1 MMQGNRL
8 IYVFISLPLTT
19 LLLVSCALISPPPA
33 DQPPINPPQTPP
45 NTAQIQVV
53 KIDSPLQ
60 KEEILGSAEGVS
72 AELVKTEAENEP
84 VMNEAAWQISAS
96 DHNPGP
102 VVSNIYYETEIRE
115 ALMDIAA
122 QTGVNIVPGPMV
134 QGYYVTAEFAEV
146 PLEQAL
152 YQLLA
157 PLGFT
162 FAQMDGYYL
171 VGLASPD
178 SPSFSLLSTVEH
190 VVPNYIKAT
199 SVPILLSSFYQPFIK
214 VDAQSNVVVISASPE
229 MIERIKQAL
238 AKIDVPPRQIMIE
251 ALVTEFS
258 EEARKSLGLE
268 ASWTGAKD
276 GRGLSVTFPVGDLL
290 DSTFSIWYKKPD
302 RYKEW
307 LGEYAVS
314 LKALIQDG
322 EVKVRANPRVATLEG
337 QKATI
342 YAGREEYY
350 VIVTGISQY
359 SYGQLERIKVGV
371 SLSIVPYVSDDGEIT
386 VEIEPEVSDVI
397 GEGATGLPVVSKR
410 AVTTKVRVKDGETIV
425 IGGLL
430 LTTEKLIQKKVPF
443 LGDIP
448 ILGYLF
454 STTEKEMKETE
465 TVIFITPHIIKESS
479 GGHKATKTTP

>member
-1 MMQGNRL
+1 MYKVRPVRFFLFLSLAVFSL
-8 IYVFISLPLTT
+8 ISCASTRPEESLPAAEHDQTT
-19 LLLVSCALISPPPA
+19 PNQAAPAVEQSHISREDVSANTTQIMDPA
-33 DQPPINPPQTPP
+33 GP
-45 NTAQIQVV
+45 AQGE
-53 KIDSPLQ
+53 PLQ
-60 KEEILGSAEGVS
+60 YL
-72 AELVKTEAENEP
+72 
-84 VMNEAAWQISAS
+84 S
-96 DHNPGP
+96 DHAHNPGP

-134 QGYYVTAEFAEV
+134 QGYYVTADFTEV

-162 FAQMDGYYL
+162 FTQMDGYYL

-178 SPSFSLLSTVEH
+178 SPSFSLLSTAER

-199 SVPILLSSFYQPFIK
+199 SVPKLLSSFYEPFVK
-214 VDAQSNVVVISASPE
+214 VDAENNTIVISASPE
-229 MIERIKQAL
+229 MIKRIRQEL
-238 AKIDVPPRQIMIE
+238 AKIDVPPRQVMIE

-268 ASWTGAKD
+268 ASWTGTKD
-276 GRGLSVTFPVGDLL
+276 GRGLSITVPFGNLL

-302 RYKEW
+302 RYKDW
-307 LGEYAVS
+307 LGEYEVS
-314 LKALIQDG
+314 LKALVQDG
-322 EVKVRANPRVATLEG
+322 EVTIRANPRVATLEG
-337 QKATI
+337 QKASI
-342 YAGREEYY
+342 YVGREEYY

-359 SYGQLERIKVGV
+359 SYGQLERIQVGV
-371 SLSIVPYVSDDGEIT
+371 SLNIVPYVSDNSDIT

-410 AVTTKVRVKDGETIV
+410 AVTTKIRVKDDETIV

-430 LTTEKLIQKKVPF
+430 QTTEKMTQKKIPF

-454 STTEKEMKETE
+454 SRTDKDIEETE
-465 TVIFITPHIIKESS
+465 TIIFITPHIIEE
-479 GGHKATKTTP
+479 